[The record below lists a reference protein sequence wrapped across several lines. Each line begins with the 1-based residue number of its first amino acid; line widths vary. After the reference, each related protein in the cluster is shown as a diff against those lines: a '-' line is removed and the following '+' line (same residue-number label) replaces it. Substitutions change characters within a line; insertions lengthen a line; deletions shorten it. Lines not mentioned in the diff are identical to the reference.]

1 MRKSILLTRA
11 NLRRG
16 RGQMV
21 TIFILVFLAALMLNL
36 WLMLSMDYHRNF
48 ERYHDRLHAQHVT
61 LVVDDDSEEMHD
73 FLTRELGKN
82 QQTNE
87 FDLGDALNM
96 PGSFL
101 YNGGE
106 MNHDFVISEKEEAL
120 SRSIG
125 RVEITEEGEGKSGV
139 YLPLLYQSE
148 DIRIGKTIDITIAG
162 NKIPYKVCG
171 FFNSIMVGSHN
182 CAMTEII
189 LTDDKYQE
197 LAKLEY
203 AQNATMCCVRIH
215 DKMESQ
221 NYEAWLKDALSGRYP
236 DARILSNTYLLVRQS
251 RYVAASIC
259 SGIISMMAF
268 LVLLIALVVI
278 SSNIMNYI
286 AENMK
291 NLGSLKAIGY
301 ISRQLVNSLMLQ
313 FLGFSLLA
321 AVVGTGGS
329 YMMFPYVN
337 AMLASQTGIPYQ
349 TRFLPL
355 PLLLTFAV
363 LCGAVAVVVCLS
375 SRRMKRV
382 EPMVALR
389 QGIQTHNFKRN
400 HIPLAKSRVPLNA
413 ALALKTTFSGMKQN
427 IIIGIT
433 MLVLSLVVVF
443 SGVLIE
449 NMLVDSEPMV
459 NLIVGETSDSCINVN
474 LGKEEEFCEEMD
486 KDARVENY
494 YIYHYENVIHEG
506 GLELLAMMC
515 DDFSKTS
522 NQDVVFEGRA
532 PKFDNEI
539 VIAAKYAKEQGL
551 DIGDEMSI
559 IAGGNEEKYMIS
571 GFTQISNQLGKD
583 CLLTREGYER
593 IGELQNV
600 SYYLNFRDNVDIDK
614 FNEEVKEM
622 FGNEVNATIN
632 ARATVK
638 SGVSVYISI
647 MTIIVTGILIMS
659 VIVIAFVLYLLV
671 RTMLNRK
678 KQEYGILKAFGFTT
692 RQLVLQTALSFMP
705 AVVLSTVVGI
715 AGNCAII
722 NPLIAL
728 FLSGV
733 GVVKCSFAIPV
744 GLITVS
750 GAGLVL
756 LAFAIACLL
765 SVRIKKIV
773 PKELLSGD

>member
-16 RGQMV
+16 RGQMA
-21 TIFILVFLAALMLNL
+21 TIFILIFLAALMLNL
-36 WLMLSMDYHRNF
+36 WLMLSMDYHQNF
-48 ERYHDRLHAQHVT
+48 ERNHDRLHAQHVT
-61 LVVDDDSEEMHD
+61 LVVDDDSEKMRD
-73 FLTRELGKN
+73 FLAREFQGN
-82 QQTNE
+82 EQTDE
-87 FDLGDALNM
+87 FALGDCLNM
-96 PGSFL
+96 PGSFA

-106 MNHDFVISEKEEAL
+106 MNQDFVIGEKEEAL
-120 SRSIG
+120 SRAIG
-125 RVEITEEGEGKSGV
+125 AVEITEEGAEKSGV
-139 YLPLLYQSE
+139 YLPLLYQSD
-148 DIRIGKTIDITIAG
+148 DIQTGKTIDITIAG

-171 FFNSIMVGSHN
+171 FFNSIMGGSHN

-189 LTDDKYQE
+189 LTEDKYQE
-197 LAKLEY
+197 LAELGY
-203 AQNATMCCVRIH
+203 ASKATMCCVRIR
-215 DKMESQ
+215 DKAESQ
-221 NYEAWLKDALSGRYP
+221 NYEAWLKDALSGEYP

-278 SSNIMNYI
+278 SSNITNYI

-301 ISRQLVNSLMLQ
+301 ISRQLVNSLMTQ
-313 FLGFSLLA
+313 FLGFSLFA
-321 AVVGTGGS
+321 AAAGVVAS

-349 TRFLPL
+349 MRFLPL

-363 LCGAVAVVVCLS
+363 LCGAVAVVVYLS
-375 SRRMKRV
+375 SRRMKKV
-382 EPMVALR
+382 EPIVALR

-400 HIPLAKSRVPLNA
+400 HIPLAESKAPLNA
-413 ALALKTTFSGMKQN
+413 ALALKTTFSGMKYN
-427 IIIGIT
+427 IIIGVT

-459 NLIVGETSDSCINVN
+459 NLIVGETSDSCININ
-474 LGKEEEFCEEMD
+474 RDRETEFCDLMD
-486 KDARVENY
+486 KDARVEKY
-494 YIYHYENVIHEG
+494 YVYHYENVIHEG
-506 GLELLAMMC
+506 GLGLLAMMC
-515 DDFSKTS
+515 DDFSKAN
-522 NQDVVFEGRA
+522 NQDVVFKGRA
-532 PKFDNEI
+532 PRFDNEI

-551 DIGDEMSI
+551 DIGDEMCI
-559 IAGGNEEKYMIS
+559 IAGGNKGKYIIS
-571 GFTQISNQLGKD
+571 GFTQVSNQLGKD

-593 IGELQNV
+593 IGELQNI
-600 SYYLNFRDNVDIDK
+600 SYYLNLGDSVDIEK
-614 FNEEVKEM
+614 FNAEVKEAL
-622 FGNEVNATIN
+622 GNDVNTTINVRATI
-632 ARATVK
+632 K
-638 SGVSVYISI
+638 GGVSVYISI
-647 MTIIVTGILIMS
+647 LAIIVTGVLIMS

-671 RTMLNRK
+671 RTTLNRK
-678 KQEYGILKAFGFTT
+678 KRDYGILKAFGFTT
-692 RQLVLQTALSFMP
+692 GQLVLQTALSFMP
-705 AVVLSTVVGI
+705 AVVIATVVGI

-728 FLSGV
+728 FLNGV
-733 GVVKCSFAIPV
+733 GVVECSFAIPV
-744 GLITVS
+744 GLIAAS

-756 LAFAIACLL
+756 FAFAVACLL
-765 SVRIKKIV
+765 SLRIKKIA